1 MARTRIGSWKWVF
14 SLFLAYAILDTENN
28 RKVIDMDALKWKIN
42 EEENKH
48 HKTAAES
55 LNRIVLKAELEKK
68 AKAAGLWDY
77 RNNKIVEA

>member
-1 MARTRIGSWKWVF
+1 
-14 SLFLAYAILDTENN
+14 
-28 RKVIDMDALKWKIN
+28 MDALKWKIN